1 MNKITTKLRTI
12 GRLLGWVSLSFGIV
26 IAMSQMANAFIIV
39 NRNEGQSQVWWD
51 KNPNDWFGKVFYD
64 GKQEFGHHIW
74 CGGTDKKCGSGKG
87 IDLQIVIYPTDSNRY
102 RIEYPLIYVP
112 PFGIL
117 EFYKWGYYVSDNEA
131 IPSTIPILHGEA
143 ECWHLVPQ
151 GDPNGAWAYDKVPLA
166 DCDPFNFPA
175 RYIK

>member
-12 GRLLGWVSLSFGIV
+12 GRLSVWVSLSFGIV

-51 KNPNDWFGKVFYD
+51 KDPNDYMTGKVLYD
-64 GKQEFGHHIW
+64 SQQEFGHHIW
-74 CGGTDKKCGSGKG
+74 CGGTDRKCGSGKG
-87 IDLQIVIYPTDSNRY
+87 IDLRIVIYPTDSSVYQIRY
-102 RIEYPLIYVP
+102 PTIYVP

-131 IPSTIPILHGEA
+131 IPSTIPI
-143 ECWHLVPQ
+143 PY
-151 GDPNGAWAYDKVPLA
+151 GDAMCYTLEDMSTFAFAWVKVPLA